1 MMKHYSEI
9 GINAVHFP
17 IQDFNEHELTSK
29 MFEAAKM
36 LNDMI
41 NRQGL
46 KVYVHCTAGMGRAP
60 ACVLSYLC
68 IFKKVRGWY
77 DPY

>member
-1 MMKHYSEI
+1 MMKYYKSV
-9 GINAVHFP
+9 GIKAVHFP
-17 IQDFNEHELTSK
+17 IEDFNEHELTRKLS
-29 MFEAAKM
+29 EAANI

-68 IFKKVRGWY
+68 IFKKVRGWQ